1 VKRLLTAVTLCLVF
15 TAGAL
20 AQLADDTPATKED
33 VQRYFEV
40 MRVHD
45 MMNQMID
52 AMAKPMHQMVHDMY
66 TKDQD
71 KLPPDFEERMNK
83 VMDGM
88 FKDMPWDQ
96 MISAMIPAYQKHLTK
111 GDLDAIIAFYST
123 PSGQKLRREMP
134 VMTAESMQAMMPIM
148 EDYMQKVQGRIQEQA
163 MAMVK
168 KSEKTQNQEVK
179 N

>member
-1 VKRLLTAVTLCLVF
+1 VKRLLIVVTLTLAF
-15 TAGAL
+15 TAGAF

-33 VQRYFEV
+33 VQRYFQV

-83 VMDGM
+83 MMDGM
-88 FKDMPWDQ
+88 FRDIPWDQ
-96 MISAMIPAYQKHLTK
+96 MIDAMVPAYQKHLTK
-111 GDLDAIIAFYST
+111 GDLDAVIAFYST
-123 PSGQKLRREMP
+123 PAGQKLRKEMP
-134 VMTAESMQAMMPIM
+134 AMTAESMQAMMPIM

-163 MAMVK
+163 TAMLK
-168 KSEKTQNQEVK
+168 ESEKKQNQEVK